1 MFFRRFAR
9 NIDPANLPRV
19 TLAQRVVDKIVANAL
34 IYQTETGESL
44 VGFALKQQGRPEPDL
59 YVLDTI
65 APDASAVRA
74 SAYFEQ
80 GDDLQGDIFNW
91 LYDNWERKRATFRT
105 INSDNSLPKWDA
117 PICHLG
123 DWHKHP
129 GTLVEP
135 SWGDTS
141 TARQHIND
149 RDAGAPQLLVV
160 LATVWERTA
169 VDDPEAASEP
179 APAGEA
185 DTDLLDAPPMDDLDL
200 EDETPDDLKPE
211 GGEAQPIYVPVDAR
225 WLVRIDVWYMSRTIR
240 RFTRLTPLVVPD
252 ADLPELPPLSWHLA
266 QPERLRSEVEALN
279 QAGYAVSLEQ
289 YDTDRVPP
297 LEICLSLAKRSSQHV
312 IILITEPNYP
322 LHMPRIRLTPMSAL
336 RDLPEEANL
345 FDRLWNASQPLA
357 QSAYP
362 IWSWTENHR
371 LIDLVREVEAHLA
384 EGKAT

>member
-1 MFFRRFAR
+1 MFFRRFIR
-9 NIDPANLPRV
+9 RPDPATLPRA
-19 TLAQRVVDKIVANAL
+19 TFAQRMIDKIVANAL
-34 IYQTETGESL
+34 IYETETGESL
-44 VGFALKQQGRPEPDL
+44 IGFALRQDGRPEPDL

-65 APDASAVRA
+65 APDSSAVRT

-91 LYDNWERKRATFRT
+91 FYDNWETMRARMRT
-105 INSDNSLPKWDA
+105 INSDGALPKWDA
-117 PICHLG
+117 PLCYLG

-129 GTLVEP
+129 GTLVQP

-141 TARQHIND
+141 TAREHIND
-149 RDAGAPQLLVV
+149 RRAGTPQLLVV
-160 LATVWERTA
+160 LATLWEQAYFET
-169 VDDPEAASEP
+169 DSEIDEAE
-179 APAGEA
+179 
-185 DTDLLDAPPMDDLDL
+185 DDLLED
-200 EDETPDDLKPE
+200 DETPEEFKPE
-211 GGEAQPIYVPVDAR
+211 GGEGQPILVPVDSR

-240 RFTRLTPLVVPD
+240 RFTRLTPLVVPN

-266 QPERLRSEVEALN
+266 QPERLRSEVESLS

-297 LEICLSLAKRSSQHV
+297 LEICLSLARRGSQYV
-312 IILITEPNYP
+312 IIAITEPDYP
-322 LHMPRIRLTPMSAL
+322 AHMPRIRLTPMSAL
-336 RDLPEEANL
+336 RDLPETANL

-362 IWSWTENHR
+362 LWSWTENHR

-384 EGKAT
+384 ERRVT